1 MTGENKKL
9 EFKLE
14 NLKDIYK
21 LELAEICEALETSE
35 EEARERLEIYGENK
49 TAQGKKKT
57 ILRIF
62 SSQFGY

>member
-21 LELAEICEALETSE
+21 LELAEIYEALETSE
-35 EEARERLEIYGENK
+35 EGLNEEEAGKRLEIYKENK
-49 TAQGKKKT
+49 IAQGKKKT
-57 ILRIF
+57 ILGNF
-62 SSQFGY
+62 